1 MEPSE
6 EEGELR
12 DARAV
17 PDSQKGEGSQD
28 EDGRDADG
36 NGKGGGGTI
45 LGHLPPNT
53 VCTSGLSRFSFVT
66 TTTPVSMRFS
76 TGCFRMVA
84 TAAATAS

>member
-6 EEGELR
+6 EEGERR

-17 PDSQKGEGSQD
+17 PHPQEGEGGQD
-28 EDGRDADG
+28 EDGG
-36 NGKGGGGTI
+36 NGDRERRGGGGAI

-53 VCTSGLSRFSFVT
+53 LCTSGLSRFSFVT

-76 TGCFRMVA
+76 TGCFRIVA
-84 TAAATAS
+84 TKAATAS